1 MIRKPRLQSLK
12 YIGDMTMLTKTAFA
26 LVGAVILGS
35 APALAGQTHRHAPAT
50 AHSWTIPASQAFA
63 SARTGRFATAPRNH
77 IIVNGLDQGTDP
89 DPNVRLMLQVD
100 PPFQF

>member
-1 MIRKPRLQSLK
+1 
-12 YIGDMTMLTKTAFA
+12 MLTKTGFA
-26 LVGAVILGS
+26 LVGALILGS
-35 APALAGQTHRHAPAT
+35 APALAGHNHRHASMM
-50 AHSWTIPASQAFA
+50 AHSWTSPASKAFA
-63 SARTGRFATAPRNH
+63 SARTGRFGSAPRNH